1 MASKRPSVL
10 KREREK
16 KQADRAAQK
25 REERARR
32 EAARGGDTTDSGGA
46 PVATY
51 DDLEGYGIA
60 RPMLD
65 NEERNGR

>member
-16 KQADRAAQK
+16 KQAERAAQK

-32 EAARGGDTTDSGGA
+32 DATRSEGEGGA
-46 PVATY
+46 PVATH
-51 DDLEGYGIA
+51 DDLEGYGITTQPPRDRDA
-60 RPMLD
+60 
-65 NEERNGR
+65 G

>member
-1 MASKRPSVL
+1 MANKRPSVL

-16 KQADRAAQK
+16 KQAERAAHK

-32 EAARGGDTTDSGGA
+32 DASRTEGGGA

-51 DDLEGYGIA
+51 DDLEGYGLTQP
-60 RPMLD
+60 R
-65 NEERNGR
+65 ERDAD

>member
-1 MASKRPSVL
+1 MASNRPSVL

-16 KQADRAAQK
+16 KQAERAAQK

-32 EAARGGDTTDSGGA
+32 DSERGGDSAGA

-60 RPMLD
+60 RPLREND
-65 NEERNGR
+65 DRETY

>member
-1 MASKRPSVL
+1 LANKRPSVL

-16 KQADRAAQK
+16 KQAERAAIK

-32 EAARGGDTTDSGGA
+32 DAARSEGESGA

-60 RPMLD
+60 HSPPRD
-65 NEERNGR
+65 RDAG

>member
-32 EAARGGDTTDSGGA
+32 DAARGDTGDNAGA

-65 NEERNGR
+65 NDDRDAR

>member
-16 KQADRAAQK
+16 RQAERAAQK

-32 EAARGGDTTDSGGA
+32 DSSRGQSEGA

-51 DDLEGYGIA
+51 DDLEGYGLIQPA
-60 RPMLD
+60 RD
-65 NEERNGR
+65 RDDD

>member
-16 KQADRAAQK
+16 KQAERAAQK

-32 EAARGGDTTDSGGA
+32 DASRSEGGA

-51 DDLEGYGIA
+51 DDLEGYGITQPPRDRDA
-60 RPMLD
+60 
-65 NEERNGR
+65 G

>member
-16 KQADRAAQK
+16 KQAERAAQK

-32 EAARGGDTTDSGGA
+32 GDSRSEGGA
-46 PVATY
+46 PIATH
-51 DDLEGYGIA
+51 DELEDYGIVHPPPRDRSA
-60 RPMLD
+60 
-65 NEERNGR
+65 G

>member
-16 KQADRAAQK
+16 KQAERAAQK

-32 EAARGGDTTDSGGA
+32 EASRSEGAGA

-51 DDLEGYGIA
+51 DDLEGYGIVQPPRDRDA
-60 RPMLD
+60 
-65 NEERNGR
+65 G

>member
-1 MASKRPSVL
+1 MASKRPSIL

-16 KQADRAAQK
+16 KQAERAEQK

-32 EAARGGDTTDSGGA
+32 DATRSEGGA

-51 DDLEGYGIA
+51 DDLEDYGLIQPSPHDRSA
-60 RPMLD
+60 
-65 NEERNGR
+65 G

>member
-16 KQADRAAQK
+16 KQAERAAQK

-32 EAARGGDTTDSGGA
+32 DETRSEGGA

-51 DDLEGYGIA
+51 DDLADYGIVDPTPRDRSA
-60 RPMLD
+60 
-65 NEERNGR
+65 G

>member
-16 KQADRAAQK
+16 KQAERAAQK

-32 EAARGGDTTDSGGA
+32 SASRPDGGGA
-46 PVATY
+46 PIATH

-60 RPMLD
+60 QPPHDRD
-65 NEERNGR
+65 DRGAR

>member
-16 KQADRAAQK
+16 KQAERAAQK

-32 EAARGGDTTDSGGA
+32 DASRGESGGA
-46 PVATY
+46 PVATS
-51 DDLEGYGIA
+51 DDLEGYGITPPP
-60 RPMLD
+60 R
-65 NEERNGR
+65 GRDRDAG

>member
-16 KQADRAAQK
+16 KQAERAAQK

-32 EAARGGDTTDSGGA
+32 DASRSSESEGGA

-60 RPMLD
+60 QPPPRD
-65 NEERNGR
+65 RNAG

>member
-32 EAARGGDTTDSGGA
+32 EAARGEPGDSAGA
-46 PVATY
+46 PVATH

-60 RPMLD
+60 RPMIEND
-65 NEERNGR
+65 DRDAR

>member
-16 KQADRAAQK
+16 KQAERAAQK

-32 EAARGGDTTDSGGA
+32 EASRSEGGA
-46 PVATY
+46 AVAPSDY
-51 DDLEGYGIA
+51 L
-60 RPMLD
+60 
-65 NEERNGR
+65 

>member
-10 KREREK
+10 KSEREK

-32 EAARGGDTTDSGGA
+32 EAARGDAAGDNAGA

-65 NEERNGR
+65 NDDRDAR

>member
-16 KQADRAAQK
+16 KQAERAAQK

-32 EAARGGDTTDSGGA
+32 DAERPAESGGA
-46 PVATY
+46 PVATH
-51 DDLEGYGIA
+51 DDLEGYGITQPPRDRDA
-60 RPMLD
+60 
-65 NEERNGR
+65 G

>member
-16 KQADRAAQK
+16 KQAERAAMK

-32 EAARGGDTTDSGGA
+32 DASRGEGGDA
-46 PVATY
+46 VATY
-51 DDLEGYGIA
+51 EDLEGYGIV
-60 RPMLD
+60 RSD
-65 NEERNGR
+65 RDRDEREPR

>member
-16 KQADRAAQK
+16 KQAERAAQK

-32 EAARGGDTTDSGGA
+32 EASRSEEGTGA

-51 DDLEGYGIA
+51 DDLEGYGITQPPRDRDA
-60 RPMLD
+60 
-65 NEERNGR
+65 G

>member
-16 KQADRAAQK
+16 KQAERAAQK

-32 EAARGGDTTDSGGA
+32 DASRTDTEGEGGA

-51 DDLEGYGIA
+51 DDLEGYGITQPPP
-60 RPMLD
+60 RD
-65 NEERNGR
+65 RNAG